1 AHVHELR
8 KRLFII
14 ALSVGLFAGIAYSI
28 EKQLTA
34 FLLQPA
40 GTQQFIYTTPGGGF
54 DFLFKLCLYAGI
66 AASIPVIVYQLFRYL
81 QPLLKYEGRRFMLT
95 CTLWSSILAVSGIA
109 FGYFAG
115 LPPAMK
121 FLLQGFSSDQISA
134 LITIQSYMSFVLV
147 YLLGAALLFQLPLIL
162 LLINRIKPLSPRSLI
177 QMKYQRWVIVGALIV
192 GAVVSPTPDIRN
204 QLMLSIPVILM
215 YEISIV
221 LIWVRN
227 RHNRRSRKVMALLK
241 EDTLLQVERMSKF
254 KEAQMALRQKEQ
266 TGRIANPQTAVHVS
280 RTPAITKQTIPSPV
294 AAALHAKLTPTVAP
308 PNITS
313 VASASSADITPAAPT
328 RPARYIQ
335 DFRRQPYSL
344 MRRQIS

>member
-1 AHVHELR
+1 MGKARKRLAKRSAQSQPYKSVETQRVTFIAHVHELR

-14 ALSVGLFAGIAYSI
+14 ALSVSLFAGIAYSV

-34 FLLQPA
+34 WLLKPA
-40 GTQQFIYTTPGGGF
+40 GAQQFIYTTPGGGF

-81 QPLLKYEGRRFMLT
+81 QPLFKYEGRRFMLT
-95 CTLWSSILAVSGIA
+95 CTLWSSILAISGIA

-121 FLLQGFSSDQISA
+121 FLLEDFSSNQISA
-134 LITIQSYMSFVLV
+134 LITIQSYMSFVLI
-147 YLLGAALLFQLPLIL
+147 YLLGAALLFQLPLII
-162 LLINRIKPLSPRSLI
+162 LLINRIKPLSPRSLM

-192 GAVVSPTPDIRN
+192 GAIVSPTPDIRN

-215 YEISIV
+215 YELSIL
-221 LIWVRN
+221 LIWARN
-227 RHNRRSRKVMALLK
+227 RHSRHSRKIM
-241 EDTLLQVERMSKF
+241 TLLQKDTQLQIERMTKF
-254 KEAQMALRQKEQ
+254 KEAQIALLQKEQ
-266 TGRIANPQTAVHVS
+266 SSHVTSPQATSPQTSTMTA
-280 RTPAITKQTIPSPV
+280 ATKQNT
-294 AAALHAKLTPTVAP
+294 AARRA
-308 PNITS
+308 N
-313 VASASSADITPAAPT
+313 
-328 RPARYIQ
+328 YIQ